1 MTKNTLF
8 TIFFIATQ
16 VINTPATAQNKCL
29 INGQISYQDTQ
40 CPKGTDQS
48 PKPKELPT
56 PHINLSDPTER
67 RVRLEKIERE
77 LDEVLKISRQKTT
90 PPSTPTVITSES
102 TDDNQVTKM
111 DFNTCV
117 ASVNNTLKTILLERR
132 NGEHLIDTPTMTM
145 TKICASDGRLL
156 ITCSKNPPAMV
167 TTKVKGKC

>member
-1 MTKNTLF
+1 MIKSGIF
-8 TIFFIATQ
+8 TIIFIATQ
-16 VINTPATAQNKCL
+16 AINTPAKAQNKCL
-29 INGQISYQDTQ
+29 INGQISYQDIE

-56 PHINLSDPTER
+56 PHINLSNPTER
-67 RVRLEKIERE
+67 RARLKKIERD
-77 LDEVLKISRQKTT
+77 LDEVLKIPRQKTI
-90 PPSTPTVITSES
+90 STPTPTVTSES

-132 NGEHLIDTPTMTM
+132 NGEHLMDTPTMTM

-167 TTKVKGKC
+167 TTKIKGKC